1 MKCFTREVLE
11 IVEVDDKV
19 QLITFKVGLKF
30 REFIVALAKSLTKT
44 MAEILLEAQK
54 YMNAE
59 DALVAIGEESMPKE
73 RESAREDRKRHKR
86 DRKSVV

>member
-19 QLITFKVGLKF
+19 QLITFKARLKF
-30 REFIVALAKSLTKT
+30 REFVTVLAKSPPNT
-44 MAEILLEAQK
+44 MAKMLLKAQK

-59 DALVAIGEESMPKE
+59 DALAAIGEESMPKE
-73 RESAREDRKRHKR
+73 RESAKED
-86 DRKSVV
+86 

>member
-11 IVEVDDKV
+11 VDEVDDKV

-30 REFIVALAKSLTKT
+30 REFVTALAKSPPNT
-44 MAEILLEAQK
+44 MAKMLLKAQK

-59 DALVAIGEESMPKE
+59 DALAAIGEESMPNE
-73 RESAREDRKRHKR
+73 RESAKED
-86 DRKSVV
+86 

>member
-11 IVEVDDKV
+11 VDEVDDKV
-19 QLITFKVGLKF
+19 QLITFKAGLKF
-30 REFIVALAKSLTKT
+30 REFVTVLAKSPPNI
-44 MAEILLEAQK
+44 MAKMLLKAQK

-73 RESAREDRKRHKR
+73 RESAKED
-86 DRKSVV
+86 

>member
-30 REFIVALAKSLTKT
+30 REFVTVLAKSPPNT
-44 MAEILLEAQK
+44 MAKMLLKAQK

-59 DALVAIGEESMPKE
+59 DALAAIGEESMPKE
-73 RESAREDRKRHKR
+73 RESAKED
-86 DRKSVV
+86 